1 MAKTVN
7 ALKDLYVALG
17 GSESDVA
24 SCTKTV
30 QVLNKISA
38 LYSGTTTATKISE
51 AIENIADAQP
61 SGGDT

>member
-7 ALKDLYVALG
+7 ALKGLYVALG

-30 QVLNKISA
+30 QVLNKIAA
-38 LYSGTTTATKISE
+38 LYSGTATATKISE

-61 SGGDT
+61 TGGET